1 MIHVAAFHYR
11 ATISVLGIILLIKLD
26 SQNAAHGLKNLFYKA
41 NDTTT
46 KINFLKGL
54 REIVIYSTEYNMI
67 ILEFL
72 KIMNLK
78 GTSNNEVVIAMEII
92 NFILNNPD

>member
-1 MIHVAAFHYR
+1 MIHVAAFRYR
-11 ATISVLGIILLIKLD
+11 TTRSALGIILLIKLD
-26 SQNAAHGLKNLFYKA
+26 SQNAAHGLKDLFYKA

-54 REIVIYSTEYNMI
+54 REKVTINTEYNMI

-78 GTSNNEVVIAMEII
+78 VTSNNEVVIAK
-92 NFILNNPD
+92 NLNN